1 MSSKI
6 PNMRAIIK
14 EVQKIANQTGAGSG
28 ARGPGGAPNTDV
40 IGKGMLALLGIGFLG
55 LSATQALFN
64 VDGGY
69 RAVVF
74 NKVTGVKELVY
85 EEGTHFRV
93 PFIEKPILYN
103 VRATPRNVS
112 SPTGSKDLQVVN
124 ITLRILSRPIV
135 SELPVIYQTLGTDYD
150 ERVLPSIA
158 NEVLKS
164 IVAKFNASQLI
175 TQREEVSRL
184 IKSRLVDRA
193 KDFHMMLDDVSITHL
208 SFGKEYTAA
217 VEAKQVAQQEAE
229 RAKFIVEKAEQDK
242 RSTIVRAEGEA
253 ASAKML
259 GEAIKSNPSFL
270 QLRQIEA
277 SREIAKLLA
286 KGGNRVFLSSDN
298 LMFNYWHDSDKK
310 S

>member
-1 MSSKI
+1 MANKI

-14 EVQKIANQTGAGSG
+14 EVQKIANQTGSG
-28 ARGPGGAPNTDV
+28 ANRGTGIGGAPNTDMM
-40 IGKGMLALLGIGFLG
+40 GKALLAVLGIGFLG
-55 LSATQALFN
+55 ISATQSLFN
-64 VDGGY
+64 VDSGY

-74 NKVTGVKELVY
+74 NKVTGVKESVY
-85 EEGTHFRV
+85 EEGTHFRI

-103 VRATPRNVS
+103 VRATPRNVA

-124 ITLRILSRPIV
+124 ITLRLLSRPIV

-164 IVAKFNASQLI
+164 IVAKFNAAQLI

-253 ASAKML
+253 TSAKMIS
-259 GEAIKSNPSFL
+259 EAIKNNPSFL

-277 SREIAKLLA
+277 SREIAKLIA

-298 LMFNYWHDSDKK
+298 LMFNYWHEDSKQ
-310 S
+310 